1 MEELTI
7 LIPDK
12 LDIIQDSRYFK
23 FGNDSVFLADFT
35 IIKPGETV
43 VEFGSGSGVIPLLL
57 AFKKE
62 PAIITGIEIQEE
74 LVKLARRNIKLNN
87 LEDEIEV
94 ISGDFS
100 RASKYFEAGS
110 IDLVVSNPPYMPPGS
125 GKVTLAREKA
135 IARHEIYAG
144 LEDLIREAAII
155 LKNGGRLSMVHRSI
169 RLAEI
174 IALMKA
180 YRLEP
185 KRLKIVQSRT
195 YMGAKT
201 VLLEAR
207 KGSRPGL
214 EVEPVLIVYEGS
226 SVEYTR
232 EVKKIYGEDNF
243 D

>member
-1 MEELTI
+1 
-7 LIPDK
+7 
-12 LDIIQDSRYFK
+12 
-23 FGNDSVFLADFT
+23 DFT
-35 IIKPGETV
+35 TVKPGEKV

-57 AFKKE
+57 AFKKK
-62 PAIITGIEIQEE
+62 PANITGLAIQEE

-155 LKNGGRLSMVHRSI
+155 LKNGGRLSIVHRSV

-180 YRLEP
+180 HRLEP

-226 SVEYTR
+226 SGEYTR
-232 EVKKIYGEDNF
+232 EVKKIYGEDCF